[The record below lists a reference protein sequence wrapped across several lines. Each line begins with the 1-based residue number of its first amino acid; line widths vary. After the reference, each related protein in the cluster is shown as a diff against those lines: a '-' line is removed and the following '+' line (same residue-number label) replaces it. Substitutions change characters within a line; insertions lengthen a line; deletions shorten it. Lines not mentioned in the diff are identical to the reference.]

1 MKSINEL
8 DKSLNYYNRKS
19 KKHNESDTVI
29 QPKDNKLNCLTE
41 NQDQF
46 EEFTKQLYFFES
58 IACGEDRDIEDII
71 KIVKNDPRRSL
82 YDKKGYYINKKN
94 HEGFT
99 PLYIACLNGH
109 AKIVDILLK
118 YDADYLEL
126 CGVKFFN
133 IGRRRN
139 GFSIS
144 RCCKMVTYKSR

>member
-1 MKSINEL
+1 MGHKEAP
-8 DKSLNYYNRKS
+8 
-19 KKHNESDTVI
+19 KKQSDSDSQVV
-29 QPKDNKLNCLTE
+29 QPIEKEGGGKLECLTE

-58 IACGEDRDIEDII
+58 IACGEDRDVEDIV

-82 YDKKGYYINKKN
+82 YDKKKYYINKKN

-118 YDADYLEL
+118 YDADHLEL
-126 CGVKFFN
+126 CGVSN
-133 IGRRRN
+133 L
-139 GFSIS
+139 FSS
-144 RCCKMVTYKSR
+144 LD